1 MSSLVNMNNE
11 KVNVIIV
18 DDHPLIRE
26 ALRNAIGKESDFQVI
41 AEATNGEDA
50 IRITAEL
57 SPDVII
63 MDISM
68 PVINGIE
75 ATKQIKSRF
84 PQISILILTVHTDIE
99 SIFSILQAGASGYL
113 TKAAFGKEIIHTL
126 RALVA
131 GETVLSPTVSKEVLR
146 YACQH
151 VSKPLKTEGFD
162 KVKAKQL
169 EILKLAAQGLSN
181 KEIGQRLDISERT
194 VKSYLGEIFSKLN
207 VVSRTEAIY
216 VSLRLGI
223 LTLDDLG

>member
-1 MSSLVNMNNE
+1 MNTENV
-11 KVNVIIV
+11 KVIIV

-26 ALRNAIGKESDFQVI
+26 ALRNAIEKEEDFQVI

-50 IRITAEL
+50 IKITAEL

-113 TKAAFGKEIIHTL
+113 TKAAFGNEIIHTL

-131 GETVLSPTVSKEVLR
+131 GETVLSPAVSKQVFK
-146 YACQH
+146 YAYQY
-151 VSKPLKTEGFD
+151 VSKPLKTEGYD
-162 KVKAKQL
+162 TLTVKQL
-169 EILKLAAQGLSN
+169 EILKLTAQGLSN
-181 KEIGQRLDISERT
+181 KEIGQRLDLTERT

-216 VSLRLGI
+216 VSLRMGL
-223 LTLDDLG
+223 LTLEDIG